1 MRITCHRVTL
11 VKRHALTISRGTMA
25 GSENLVVTVEHDGI
39 TGRGELAPG
48 PETGWTDEGEA
59 AVARWNAQLGGLDP
73 SAVQAVEALLHGDP
87 APAPARAALD
97 VALWDWIGRRAGLP
111 LWRLWG
117 LDRSRI
123 PVTSLTVGINPV
135 EVVERVATDICTR
148 LAPRSIKVKLG
159 SPDGPD
165 HDRAILTTAQR
176 AAAAVGLTPAWRVDA
191 NGGWTPAVADVM
203 IPWLAE
209 HGVDYVEQPY
219 APAGDDDLGALRERS
234 PLPIYVDE
242 SVRTSHDVARLAGRV
257 DGVNLKLMK
266 TGGLTEALRLVHTA
280 RAHGLG
286 VMIGCMGETS
296 LAITAGA
303 HLSPL
308 VDHVDLDSHL
318 NLLEDPFSG
327 AVYADGRVVPTD
339 APGLGVE
346 PTGASR

>member
-1 MRITCHRVTL
+1 
-11 VKRHALTISRGTMA
+11 MA
-25 GSENLVVTVEHDGI
+25 GSENLVVSVTHEGI
-39 TGRGELAPG
+39 TGIGELAPG
-48 PETGWTDEGEA
+48 GEDHWTDAGEA
-59 AVARWNAQLGGLDP
+59 AVVRWQSLLTTCDP
-73 SAVQAVEALLHGDP
+73 SEIQRVEAMLAGDP
-87 APAPARAALD
+87 APPPARAALD
-97 VALWDWIGRRAGLP
+97 VAMWDWIGRRAGLP

-117 LDRSRI
+117 LDRARI
-123 PVTSLTVGINPV
+123 PVTSVTVGINPV
-135 EVVERVATDICTR
+135 EVVAQVATDICSR

-165 HDRAILTTAQR
+165 HDRAIITTAQS

-191 NGGWTPAVADVM
+191 NGGWTPQIADVM

-209 HGVDYVEQPY
+209 RGVDYVEQPY
-219 APAGDDDLGALRERS
+219 PPARDGELGALRERS
-234 PLPIYVDE
+234 VLPLFCDE
-242 SVRTSHDVARLAGRV
+242 SVRTSADIVRLAGTV

-280 RAHGLG
+280 RSHGLG

-318 NLLEDPFSG
+318 NLRADPFVG
-327 AVYADGRVVPTD
+327 AAYVDGRVVPGD
-339 APGLGVE
+339 GAGLGVE
-346 PTGASR
+346 EAVA